1 MGSHWRKYL
10 LLHFLNPALSNSSS
24 QLGLAAVPALPFMFD
39 EPVEHA
45 VEWVFHKAFSSVGG
59 DAAVHGRPETGR
71 SALSQIESKAGAAK
85 EKEL

>member
-1 MGSHWRKYL
+1 
-10 LLHFLNPALSNSSS
+10 
-24 QLGLAAVPALPFMFD
+24 MFD